1 MRRKVVR
8 YEYCNGR
15 AGGKLKSRSR
25 TGKSFAAGRND
36 KKNDKKIER

>member
-1 MRRKVVR
+1 M
-8 YEYCNGR
+8 NI
-15 AGGKLKSRSR
+15 ATGGQARIKSRSR